1 MSAGGTLFSSAGGSS
16 GAKRPRTS
24 GAFDD
29 GESSGG
35 GGQSGASV
43 AGAKGAGKGKEKAKK
58 SVMEVLMEQE
68 QARKMAREEEEE
80 KTESKKNAADGR
92 KDYWLREG
100 IVVKVMNKKVGGGK
114 YYKKK
119 ARLRKVVE
127 RYVGE
132 VKMLDS
138 GDRLRVD
145 QEDLETV
152 SSGWKGDLFNIWS
165 MSSRLRR
172 RCLYCV
178 MEKVASGL
186 HSKKC
191 FVLVC
196 LFR

>member
-1 MSAGGTLFSSAGGSS
+1 MSAGGILLSAASDNS

-24 GAFDD
+24 GTF
-29 GESSGG
+29 GEGGSS
-35 GGQSGASV
+35 ASV
-43 AGAKGAGKGKEKAKK
+43 AGAKGTGKGKEKAKK
-58 SVMEVLMEQE
+58 SVMEALMEQE
-68 QARKMAREEEEE
+68 QARKMAREEEETAS
-80 KTESKKNAADGR
+80 KTNAADGR

-152 SSGWKGDLFNIWS
+152 SG
-165 MSSRLRR
+165 
-172 RCLYCV
+172 
-178 MEKVASGL
+178 
-186 HSKKC
+186 
-191 FVLVC
+191 
-196 LFR
+196 